1 MGGKLFIIGAGVSH
15 EDTKDEKLP
24 LPLANDF
31 FRSEYINE
39 FWRYRIPSAPQ
50 FSDSSLSAILSHYF
64 GVTIQEEKGK
74 IVVSGSPNVEEVF
87 SFLECFE
94 SVYGSSTYQ
103 RNLLSEAKRELT
115 TYILDV
121 ISYAENPEDHDFW
134 WIMAAGNIKKEKK
147 LKKIRKDFKATKP
160 FKTHSAIADILDKE
174 DTVISF
180 NWDLL
185 FESVLGLDERHRHY
199 FESRNNI
206 MNPFYSSTKNPLEHV
221 YLNLRDDT
229 KGFFLKMHGSINFVN
244 CSNVN
249 CLRNQFPFV
258 IDTFDAEVPELLQCN
273 VCGSPVD
280 IFIVPPH
287 VNKSYK
293 TNRFFRLQ
301 ANLAAKKLNAANEII
316 AIGYSFPDFD
326 FEASSLMRLSRLD
339 PMPEADIENFLE
351 KVTIVNPQTSD
362 GLYVN
367 KIKDLFGIN
376 HAKKVHGHSVELK
389 LYGDIDSYIEN
400 ELRRQ

>member
-94 SVYGSSTYQ
+94 SVYRSSTYQ

-134 WIMAAGNIKKEKK
+134 WIMAARNIKKEKK

-221 YLNLRDDT
+221 YLKLRDDT

-249 CLRNQFPFV
+249 CFRNQFPFV

-287 VNKSYK
+287 VNKSY
-293 TNRFFRLQ
+293 NRAIHFAQVILRRWFAPDITIEPISARADPPKN
-301 ANLAAKKLNAANEII
+301 ANTQDVLCRAKRAQYICI
-316 AIGYSFPDFD
+316 
-326 FEASSLMRLSRLD
+326 SS
-339 PMPEADIENFLE
+339 I
-351 KVTIVNPQTSD
+351 
-362 GLYVN
+362 
-367 KIKDLFGIN
+367 
-376 HAKKVHGHSVELK
+376 H
-389 LYGDIDSYIEN
+389 IDSLSECLMHADKLETNQGITICEALCGDQKIGTDYEAPAT
-400 ELRRQ
+400 